1 MSGHI
6 NFVKYFKMSNEKG
19 RFERTYCMPSELRKI
34 ISSTAYG
41 IAFICFVYSCAS
53 SIILINGNSLQYEH
67 PHGTA
72 ISAKV
77 THLTSSWS

>member
-1 MSGHI
+1 MSSLICKMADPKEDLKGH
-6 NFVKYFKMSNEKG
+6 
-19 RFERTYCMPSELRKI
+19 MPCELRKI

-53 SIILINGNSLQYEH
+53 SIIINGNSLRYEH